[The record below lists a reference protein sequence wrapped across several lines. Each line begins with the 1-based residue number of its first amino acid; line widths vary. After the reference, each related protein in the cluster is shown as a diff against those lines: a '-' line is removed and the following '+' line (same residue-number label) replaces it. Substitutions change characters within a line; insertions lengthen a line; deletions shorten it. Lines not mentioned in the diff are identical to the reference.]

1 MLAMTHNAKPP
12 GIPPL
17 PSGKASFVTDR
28 VQSAMPVFMTASPIP
43 NDIAPIVATAAG
55 MVRGATEGGVR
66 RFLGIPYAAPPVGP
80 RRFVEPQPVEPWNG
94 VRDAL
99 VPGPCAPQRLKPF
112 PALDIAPLV
121 GDGGTRGDDYLG
133 LNIWA
138 PDGDATGR
146 PVMVFIHG
154 GGFVIGSKD
163 APVSDG
169 TGFARSGVVCVA
181 INYRMGID
189 GFLPIPGV
197 PTNLGLR
204 DMLAALAWVRDNI
217 AAFGGDPANVTVF
230 GESAGAMAIADLIAS
245 PLATGLFQR
254 AIVESGHGRMVRDI
268 GVAQRLVKK
277 LAGILKV
284 TPDKAGF
291 ASKTADDFID
301 ALEKV
306 SAPGARIDLRDETG
320 TEPVFGISRFVPVY
334 GDDILPEKPIDAL
347 AKGVGAAVDLLIG
360 TNAEEMRL
368 YFVPTGVRRKIFGL
382 LARWVVGKSMRNAGA
397 ALKAYGLGTRGRKA
411 GDVFTEA
418 LTDLVFRWPARQFA
432 AAHKGR
438 THLYEFD
445 WRSPACDGE
454 LGACHGIE
462 LPFVFDT
469 LHTASGERGLA
480 GMNPPQELADRVH
493 KLWVRF
499 ATDGTLPWPEFDS
512 RTRQVFHLAAN
523 EAVHE
528 PEMPAAAFI
537 A

>member
-1 MLAMTHNAKPP
+1 MTT
-12 GIPPL
+12 
-17 PSGKASFVTDR
+17 PSI
-28 VQSAMPVFMTASPIP
+28 Q
-43 NDIAPIVATAAG
+43 NDTAPIVATTAG
-55 MVRGATEGGVR
+55 PVRGATEAGVR
-66 RFLGIPYAAPPVGP
+66 RFLGIPYAAPPVGK
-80 RRFVEPQPVEPWNG
+80 RRFVEPQPVEPWAG
-94 VRDAL
+94 IRDAL

-112 PALDIAPLV
+112 PALDVEPLI
-121 GDGGTRGDDYLG
+121 GDGGTRGDDYLT

-138 PDGDATGR
+138 PEGDIAGR

-154 GGFVIGSKD
+154 GGFIIGNKD

-169 TGFARSGVVCVA
+169 SGFARSGVVCVA

-204 DMLAALAWVRDNI
+204 DMIAALHWVRLNI

-230 GESAGAMAIADLIAS
+230 GESAGAMAIADLLTS
-245 PLATGLFQR
+245 PLAKGLFHR

-268 GVAQRLVKK
+268 TVAQRLVKK
-277 LAGILKV
+277 LARILKV

-291 ASKTADDFID
+291 DSKSADDFID

-306 SAPGARIDLRDETG
+306 SAPTARIDLRDDTG
-320 TEPVFGISRFVPVY
+320 SEPVFGISRFIPVF
-334 GDDILPEKPIDAL
+334 GDDVLPEKPIDAL
-347 AKGVGAAVDLLIG
+347 ARGAGAEVDLLIG
-360 TNAEEMRL
+360 TNSEEMRL
-368 YFVPTGVRRKIFGL
+368 YFVPTGVKKKMFGL
-382 LARWVVGKSMRNAGA
+382 LARWVVGKSMRGAGA
-397 ALKAYGLGTRGRKA
+397 ALKAYGLGKRNT
-411 GDVFTEA
+411 GDAFTEA
-418 LTDLVFRWPARQFA
+418 LSDIVFRWPARQYA

-469 LHTASGERGLA
+469 LPTATGGRGIA
-480 GMNPPQELADRVH
+480 GSNPPQELAGRVH
-493 KLWVRF
+493 RLWVQF
-499 ATDGTLPWPEFDS
+499 ATDGTLPWPEFDT
-512 RTRQVFHLAAN
+512 RTRQVFQLAAN

-537 A
+537 H